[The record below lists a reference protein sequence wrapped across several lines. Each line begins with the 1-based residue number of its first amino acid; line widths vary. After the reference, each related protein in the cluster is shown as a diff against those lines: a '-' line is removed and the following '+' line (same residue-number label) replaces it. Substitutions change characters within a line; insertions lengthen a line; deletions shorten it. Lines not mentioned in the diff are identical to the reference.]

1 MTTEAASAPVSASTS
16 TSSRFVAVGPAASAR
31 DGAAGVD
38 AEGGA
43 SRAGLPQRR
52 AMQRRLRDAARR
64 ALVDAR
70 RTLVALA
77 LLVLLALAAL
87 AAFTPRLLSAA
98 TGLDLLGSFG
108 LLGPFSPFSRS
119 GGLPSGAP
127 LPHFL
132 PELLPLLVP
141 CLVAA
146 VVGVAAVAA
155 AAVLAPLRKLA
166 LASAALPLAPLLVS
180 ALGGGLSGA
189 PAASVTQLLVLPCAL
204 ASALAVLLALAGH
217 RRWRQATR
225 LGFEQ
230 ADQLN
235 AALAARDAALKADQ
249 DKSRFL
255 AIASHDLRQ
264 PVHAIGLFAA
274 TLERRLDGSVELPLV
289 RNLSRAIDGLDRS
302 FNVLLDISQ
311 LDAGAIEPQVQHFA
325 LRDLFRRL
333 HMHYAGQAEQKGLGR
348 GLRFA
353 PGGKSISSDPQLL
366 ERILGNL
373 VQNAIKY
380 TERGGVVVVARS
392 TAEHINVE
400 VWDTGIGIRAADLP
414 KVFDEFYQAG
424 HGERGGHGGHAERV
438 RTQGQGMG
446 LAIVRRLVRLLGHEL
461 TVWSRPGCGTM
472 FRVRIARGGLAEI
485 QDLTVAA
492 DTLPMPITLLQLRTV
507 LVIDDEAP
515 IRDGLC
521 MLLEEWGFA
530 AIAAESIDAA
540 ERAVLELAAPPDL
553 ILSDLHLG
561 DGPDGIAAIEVI
573 RRRCGRDIAAILIS
587 GDTSPTE
594 LQRASASGHPL
605 LLKPVPPRKLY
616 EALRGFMA

>member
-1 MTTEAASAPVSASTS
+1 MTTDAAPAA
-16 TSSRFVAVGPAASAR
+16 SRFVAVGPAASAR
-31 DGAAGVD
+31 DDAAGSG
-38 AEGGA
+38 AEA
-43 SRAGLPQRR
+43 AATRAGLPQRR
-52 AMQRRLRDAARR
+52 AMQRRLRDAAKR
-64 ALVDAR
+64 ALVEAR
-70 RTLVALA
+70 RTLLALA
-77 LLVLLALAAL
+77 LLVLLALALL
-87 AAFTPRLLSAA
+87 AAMAVWTPRLFSAA
-98 TGLDLLGSFG
+98 AALDPLGGGPFAALGST
-108 LLGPFSPFSRS
+108 
-119 GGLPSGAP
+119 LPP
-127 LPHFL
+127 YLLPH
-132 PELLPLLVP
+132 
-141 CLVAA
+141 LVAS
-146 VVGVAAVAA
+146 VVGVAAVAG
-155 AAVLAPLRKLA
+155 AAVLAPLRNLA
-166 LASAALPLAPLLVS
+166 LASAALALAPLLVS
-180 ALGGGLSGA
+180 GVSVASGMSGMSGV
-189 PAASVTQLLVLPCAL
+189 PLLVLPCVL

-217 RRWRQATR
+217 RRWHHATR

-230 ADQLN
+230 TDQLN

-274 TLERRLDGSVELPLV
+274 TLERRLEGSVELPLV

-333 HMHYAGQAEQKGLGR
+333 HMHYAGQAEQKGLGL

-392 TAEHINVE
+392 TAEHINIE

-461 TVWSRPGCGTM
+461 TVCSRPGCGTM

-492 DTLPMPITLLQLRTV
+492 DTLPMPIALPQLRTV

-521 MLLEEWGFA
+521 MLLEEWGYA
-530 AIAAESIDAA
+530 AIAADSIEAA

-561 DGPDGIAAIEVI
+561 DGPDGIAAIEAI
-573 RRRCGRDIAAILIS
+573 RRCCGRAIAAILIS
-587 GDTSPTE
+587 GDTSPSE
-594 LQRASASGHPL
+594 LHRASASGHPL

-616 EALRGFMA
+616 EALRGIAA